1 MWTTKLLPENL
12 MKITIETVQ
21 SLRLKGV
28 SISPSIINASAKGI
42 LNANDRT
49 LLVENGGHL
58 SFSDSLTRNICN
70 EMERNGKKMK
80 RRMATTRKIP
90 VAPALLE
97 EEKSRFN
104 GTS

>member
-1 MWTTKLLPENL
+1 M
-12 MKITIETVQ
+12 Q

-28 SISPSIINASAKGI
+28 SISSFIINAIAKGI

-70 EMERNGKKMK
+70 EMERNGKKMHGNNTQDFPWHQLGLK
-80 RRMATTRKIP
+80 K
-90 VAPALLE
+90 
-97 EEKSRFN
+97 KNSRFN